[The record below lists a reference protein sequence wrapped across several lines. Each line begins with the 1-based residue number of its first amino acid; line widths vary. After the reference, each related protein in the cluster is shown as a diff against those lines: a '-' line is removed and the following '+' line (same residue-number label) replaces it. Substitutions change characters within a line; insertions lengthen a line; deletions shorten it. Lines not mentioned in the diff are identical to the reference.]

1 MDHICLYTQT
11 NNFSFIG
18 DTTEDDRMDYNDAV
32 REYFS
37 RKPFSPSYLSFSE
50 PREVHSNSLYDMPL
64 DKRMEKRGARGHLRF
79 VGKRAHH
86 RGHLRFV
93 GKRDPRGHLRFAKR
107 AAMGHLRF
115 VKRKLPK
122 RLKLTNST
130 NAFFKDE

>member
-1 MDHICLYTQT
+1 MFLFT
-11 NNFSFIG
+11 G
-18 DTTEDDRMDYNDAV
+18 DLTEDDKEDYNDVV

-37 RKPFSPSYLSFSE
+37 RKPFNPSYLSFSE
-50 PREVHSNSLYDMPL
+50 PRGVHSNSLYDTPL

-122 RLKLTNST
+122 RLRLTNST
-130 NAFFKDE
+130 NAF